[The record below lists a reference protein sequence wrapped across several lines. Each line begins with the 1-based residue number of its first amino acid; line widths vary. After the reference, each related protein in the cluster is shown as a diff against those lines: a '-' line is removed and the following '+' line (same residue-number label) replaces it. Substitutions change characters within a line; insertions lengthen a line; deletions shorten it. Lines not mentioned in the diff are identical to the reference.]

1 MTQHSETV
9 RTERR
14 DEIGVIV
21 VDNPPV
27 NAIAPSVRDGIYAAV
42 QELGADVT
50 VRAAVLHCA
59 GSTFMAGADIRR
71 LAAGPAGRT
80 SAEIIGSL
88 EAIRKP
94 LVAALQGNALGG
106 GLEVALGCHFRCA
119 HSGTRLG
126 LPEVNL
132 GLIPGAGGTQ
142 RLPRLI
148 GIEAAL
154 RIIGSGKPVTA
165 AEALRL
171 GLVDRVVEGDILGGR
186 GGLCARTARHG
197 RATASPE
204 RARRATGHR
213 PRGASLYGAGRA
225 ATQPEG

>member
-1 MTQHSETV
+1 MTEHTETV

-148 GIEAAL
+148 GVEAAL

-171 GLVDRVVEGDILGGR
+171 GLVDRVVEGDILGAAVAY
-186 GGLCARTARHG
+186 ARELLADG